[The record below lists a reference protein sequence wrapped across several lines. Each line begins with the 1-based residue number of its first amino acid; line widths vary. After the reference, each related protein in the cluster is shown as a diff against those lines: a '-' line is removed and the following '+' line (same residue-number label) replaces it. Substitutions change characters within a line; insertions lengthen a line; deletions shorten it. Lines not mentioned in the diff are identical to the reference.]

1 MKRIYEAEDPESGG
15 RSLDELIAVI
25 QGVLDDPGFDH
36 IKVWKDDLNEV
47 LTLLRGGNLTAACKA
62 LRRTVKSSRG
72 TLQISDP
79 KINRALQDVLA
90 DLKTKIGYGNYE
102 SREDE
107 NREAGI
113 REDWEKVVVE
123 EALREALPD
132 YRQRREAEEHQAA
145 MRSIYGA

>member
-1 MKRIYEAEDPESGG
+1 VEKMDDHQKAMKRMYEAEDPEPGG

-47 LTLLRGGNLTAACKA
+47 VDLLRAGDIVAGCKA
-62 LRRTVKSSRG
+62 LRRTAGSGRG
-72 TLQISDP
+72 ALQISDP
-79 KINRALQDVLA
+79 KIYRALQDVLA
-90 DLKTKIGYGNYE
+90 DLKDMIGYGNYE
-102 SREDE
+102 SRED
-107 NREAGI
+107 RVKA
-113 REDWEKVVVE
+113 KVE
-123 EALREALPD
+123 EALRAALPD